1 MVLIAGVALV
11 ISMIAALLIV
21 PLVRRIAPAIGM
33 VDQPDKE
40 RKLHSS
46 SIALGGGIAVLAGLL
61 TGVAVAVSVAHSTA
75 FASTLSQWTGIEF
88 NSEQLDT
95 FTEQWFGLILAAI
108 AMLCVGLVDDI
119 FVLRG
124 RQKLLCQILIISAL
138 VGTGTVVD
146 RVGLFGMELQ
156 LGSLAF
162 PGTVLWLL
170 VCVNALNLIDGADG
184 VATTTGFFISLGLAV
199 ISLHYGSTLGSLFA
213 FALAGS
219 LMGFLWFNKPP
230 ATIFLGDAGSMVIGL
245 FVGVISV
252 WSSVKESTLLASAPI
267 AILAVPL
274 IDSAAAITRRWL
286 TGRSIY
292 AADRAHLHHLL
303 QRKYGQKKMLLIV
316 AGLCSLATGLAI
328 ASAIFNAPML
338 AVGGF
343 AGVICLLL
351 VTRSF
356 GYAECQLVA
365 MKLSNL
371 THSMFARPSG
381 MQSSS
386 DSRWLPLQGS
396 GDWQMVWE
404 PLVQMARINEL
415 SRLSIDLNLSSLHEG
430 FHANWS
436 DSRQP
441 NRDSQA
447 SMRWPIII
455 RLPNSH
461 VALNVGTLTMVA
473 DAERADLSERFS
485 NVCSMLGQM
494 ETQIHSVIAK
504 LDHEVNLRQS
514 KSQQVVPKPA
524 SVGRDVLESESA
536 VAVSVPSAPGL
547 KADLPRPAARGAK
560 LSPGTLHL

>member
-1 MVLIAGVALV
+1 M
-11 ISMIAALLIV
+11 S
-21 PLVRRIAPAIGM
+21 
-33 VDQPDKE
+33 
-40 RKLHSS
+40 
-46 SIALGGGIAVLAGLL
+46 
-61 TGVAVAVSVAHSTA
+61 
-75 FASTLSQWTGIEF
+75 
-88 NSEQLDT
+88 
-95 FTEQWFGLILAAI
+95 
-108 AMLCVGLVDDI
+108 
-119 FVLRG
+119 
-124 RQKLLCQILIISAL
+124 
-138 VGTGTVVD
+138 
-146 RVGLFGMELQ
+146 
-156 LGSLAF
+156 
-162 PGTVLWLL
+162 LL
-170 VCVNALNLIDGADG
+170 VCSHTV
-184 VATTTGFFISLGLAV
+184 
-199 ISLHYGSTLGSLFA
+199 LGSLFA

-219 LMGFLWFNKPP
+219 LVGFLWFNKPP

-245 FVGVISV
+245 LVGVISV

-303 QRKYGQKKMLLIV
+303 QRKYGHKKMLLIV

-328 ASAIFNAPML
+328 ASAIFNAPLL
-338 AVGGF
+338 AVVGF

-371 THSMFARPSG
+371 THSMFSRPSG
-381 MQSSS
+381 MQTSS

-415 SRLSIDLNLSSLHEG
+415 SRVSIDLNLSSLHEG

-436 DSRQP
+436 DSTQP
-441 NRDSQA
+441 DRDSQA

-455 RLPNSH
+455 RLPDSH
-461 VALNVGTLTMVA
+461 VSLNVGTLTMAA
-473 DAERADLSERFS
+473 DADRTDLSERFS

-494 ETQIHSVIAK
+494 EAQIHSVIAK
-504 LDHEVNLRQS
+504 LDREIISLQTS
-514 KSQQVVPKPA
+514 PQQVVPKPA
-524 SVGRDVLESESA
+524 SLGRETHESESA
-536 VAVSVPSAPGL
+536 V
-547 KADLPRPAARGAK
+547 PASIATDPA
-560 LSPGTLHL
+560 LTP